1 MRIDNPFKRSLIARD
16 KDAYRFRHK
25 RAFKKSLFTGKD
37 YYTSGD
43 KAKCE
48 KALKDYSAFNCM
60 RKEKLLL
67 SVFHELFSRK
77 WMFLFLF
84 PALLPL
90 SKHQT
95 EGRSH

>member
-1 MRIDNPFKRSLIARD
+1 MLIASVT
-16 KDAYRFRHK
+16 KG
-25 RAFKKSLFTGKD
+25 AFKKSLFTGKD

-43 KAKCE
+43 NAECE

-67 SVFHELFSRK
+67 SVCK
-77 WMFLFLF
+77 WMFLFFF